1 MGAIYKKELRGYL
14 TSPIGYVYLAA
25 FFAISGYYFF
35 ATCLV
40 GNMNDLSYLF
50 NSLFT
55 IVFFLTP
62 MLTMRLFSE
71 ERKNKTE
78 QVLYTSPISYTD
90 IVMGKFLACITIF
103 FIGLCVTVLY
113 ALTLSVY
120 QSPDYPVFWGHFSG
134 MLLLGSAI
142 SSLGI
147 FISAQTENQIIAV
160 ISTVAAGLI
169 LILIDSFT
177 SMTTNETA
185 INLLNSISFSVR
197 YSDFTTGLLNIS
209 DILFFISVSGLFLFL
224 TIRSL
229 ERRRI
234 I

>member
-1 MGAIYKKELRGYL
+1 MAAIYKKEMRSYL

-50 NSLFT
+50 GSLFT
-55 IVFFLTP
+55 IVFFITP

-78 QVLYTSPISYTD
+78 QVLVTSPIRYTG
-90 IVMGKFLACITIF
+90 IVVGKFFACITMF
-103 FIGLCVTVLY
+103 GLGLCITLVY
-113 ALTLSVY
+113 ALVLSTF
-120 QSPDYPVFWGHFSG
+120 QRPDFPVFWGHFIG
-134 MLLLGSAI
+134 MLLLGGAISAI
-142 SSLGI
+142 GI

-160 ISTVAAGLI
+160 IGTMATGLF

-177 SMTTNETA
+177 SMTTN
-185 INLLNSISFSVR
+185 NSIIAFLNAVSFSYR
-197 YSDFTTGLLNIS
+197 YNNFTSGLLNIS
-209 DILFFISVSGLFLFL
+209 DVVFFFSIILLFLFL
-224 TIRSL
+224 TVRSM

-234 I
+234 F